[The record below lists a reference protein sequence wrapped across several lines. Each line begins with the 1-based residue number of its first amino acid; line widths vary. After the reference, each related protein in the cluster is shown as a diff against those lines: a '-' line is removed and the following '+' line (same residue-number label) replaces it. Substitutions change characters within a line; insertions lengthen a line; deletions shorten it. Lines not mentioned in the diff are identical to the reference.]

1 MDWNFVN
8 PFSSKFAGLDK
19 VRGGISDFTDAI
31 GLTDTKAP
39 ERGLTALETRTDA
52 AGQRLDTDMQPVF
65 NMYED
70 AASGRAMGDVLDQ
83 YQSQMMGTENAASAG
98 NVRNFFNPM
107 YDQALADAANQA
119 LAGAGS
125 SLQSSAANNAVGT
138 AVSNKAANMWNT
150 AFQNAMADAG
160 NKQGIYQQTAQMN
173 LMPSMNWAQLQSDV
187 AGTRYTRGMDL
198 AQAAGQTAGLNN
210 SIFGQLF

>member
-52 AGQRLDTDMQPVF
+52 AGQRLDTDMQPIF

-83 YQSQMMGTENAASAG
+83 YQSQMMGTENAASAD

>member
-1 MDWNFVN
+1 M
-8 PFSSKFAGLDK
+8 
-19 VRGGISDFTDAI
+19 
-31 GLTDTKAP
+31 
-39 ERGLTALETRTDA
+39 ETRTDA